1 MQQYYIVGG
10 NSALQERADRR
21 ITMYTLKAHVYLA
34 DSWVT
39 LGRYKTLR
47 AVCADIE
54 GYEDEYDRFEIVPS

>member
-1 MQQYYIVGG
+1 
-10 NSALQERADRR
+10 
-21 ITMYTLKAHVYLA
+21 MYTLKAHAYLA
-34 DSWVT
+34 ESWVT